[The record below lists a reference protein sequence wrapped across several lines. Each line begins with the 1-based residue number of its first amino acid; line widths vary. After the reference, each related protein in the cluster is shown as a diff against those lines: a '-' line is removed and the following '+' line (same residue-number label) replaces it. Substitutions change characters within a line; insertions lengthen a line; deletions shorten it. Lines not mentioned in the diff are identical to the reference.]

1 MITWTAGKNSLK
13 FLVVAGFLCDKANTA
28 VAVIKGKIH
37 LCLKIAEML
46 IKNEGAYVFH
56 CFMSK
61 QPNIGT

>member
-1 MITWTAGKNSLK
+1 
-13 FLVVAGFLCDKANTA
+13 VVAGFLCDKANTA